1 MLRITP
7 NTTPDGAKS
16 YYTTADYYV
25 EGQELAGVWRGDAA
39 ARLGLSGK
47 VERTDWDALCDN
59 LNPATGE
66 ALTPRRRADR
76 RVGYDFNFHVP
87 KSVSLLYGLTQDE
100 RILDAFRASV
110 DETMRDMEAEMQ
122 TRVRSD
128 GRNEDR
134 TTGNMVWGE
143 FIHFTAR
150 PVDGVPD
157 PHLHAHCFVFNATW
171 DREESRWKA
180 GQFAGIK
187 RDAPYFEAM
196 FHSRLARRLQELG
209 LPTERTRT
217 GWEIAGVP
225 EAAIQRFSRRTA
237 VIEDAAREA
246 GITDPDARGELG
258 AKTRERKAKDLTLG
272 ELRDE
277 WRSRLTPAEA
287 VMISLTAD
295 RLGDRGLRER
305 PEAARDGVEQAV
317 SHCFERSA
325 VVPERRLLAE
335 AMKRSVGDASPG
347 TVADAMATQG
357 LIVAE
362 RGGRRL
368 ATTREVLAE
377 ESRMLAF
384 ARNGRGSCRP
394 LAPQHVIQ
402 RDWLNDA
409 QKSAVRHVLESRD
422 RVTVVRGA
430 AGTGKTSMMQEAVG
444 GIQAAGTRVFS
455 FAPSADASRG
465 VLRQEGFES
474 ADTVSRLLVDERL
487 QAEVRGQVIWI
498 DEAGLLS
505 SRAMAEVFDLAG
517 RLDARV
523 VLSGDR
529 RQHGSV
535 ERGAALRLLEDEAG
549 IRPAELRDI
558 QRQRGEYKAA
568 VAALGD
574 GRTDEGF
581 RRLDELGWIREVE
594 DAERYELLAR
604 DYLATVE
611 QGKTALVVSPT
622 HLEGEWITDEI
633 RTRLRDAGKLRGRE
647 HHFTTLE
654 AANLT
659 EADRRDALSYSPG
672 DVLVFHQNAKGRRK
686 GDRVTVGD
694 GPLPLEQ
701 AARFQ
706 LFRTGALELA
716 AGDRV
721 RITRNG
727 MTLDGKH
734 RLNNGAIYEVVRFD
748 GDGNIVLDN
757 GWVVS
762 RDYGHLAHGYCTT
775 SHASQGKTVDRVL
788 IGQSAESFPASSR
801 EQFYVSVSRGREQ
814 ATIYTDDREALLAAV
829 DRADERMTA
838 TELAAERARVFTRCQ
853 PATPVHTASRED
865 MSHER

>member
-1 MLRITP
+1 
-7 NTTPDGAKS
+7 
-16 YYTTADYYV
+16 
-25 EGQELAGVWRGDAA
+25 
-39 ARLGLSGK
+39 
-47 VERTDWDALCDN
+47 
-59 LNPATGE
+59 
-66 ALTPRRRADR
+66 
-76 RVGYDFNFHVP
+76 
-87 KSVSLLYGLTQDE
+87 
-100 RILDAFRASV
+100 
-110 DETMRDMEAEMQ
+110 
-122 TRVRSD
+122 
-128 GRNEDR
+128 
-134 TTGNMVWGE
+134 
-143 FIHFTAR
+143 
-150 PVDGVPD
+150 
-157 PHLHAHCFVFNATW
+157 
-171 DREESRWKA
+171 
-180 GQFAGIK
+180 
-187 RDAPYFEAM
+187 
-196 FHSRLARRLQELG
+196 
-209 LPTERTRT
+209 
-217 GWEIAGVP
+217 
-225 EAAIQRFSRRTA
+225 
-237 VIEDAAREA
+237 
-246 GITDPDARGELG
+246 
-258 AKTRERKAKDLTLG
+258 
-272 ELRDE
+272 
-277 WRSRLTPAEA
+277 
-287 VMISLTAD
+287 MISLTAD
-295 RLGDRGLRER
+295 RLGDRALRER

-335 AMKRSVGDASPG
+335 AMKRSVGDASPDM
-347 TVADAMATQG
+347 VADAMATQG
-357 LIVAE
+357 LIIAE

-368 ATTREVLAE
+368 ATTREVLDE
-377 ESRMLAF
+377 ESRMVAF

-409 QKSAVRHVLESRD
+409 QKSAVNHVLVSRD
-422 RVTVVRGA
+422 RVVVVRGA
-430 AGTGKTSMMQEAVG
+430 AGTGKTSMMQEAIG
-444 GIQAAGTRVFS
+444 GIETAGTRVFT

-487 QAEVRGQVIWI
+487 QAEVRGQLIWI

-558 QRQRGEYKAA
+558 QRQRGAYKAA

-633 RTRLRDAGKLRGRE
+633 RTRLRGAGKLRGRD
-647 HHFTTLE
+647 HHFTNLE
-654 AANLT
+654 SVNLT
-659 EADRRDALSYSPG
+659 EAERRDALSYSPG
-672 DVLVFHQNAKGRRK
+672 DVLVFHQNAKGHRK

-716 AGDRV
+716 DGDRV

-734 RLNNGAIYEVVRFD
+734 RLNNGAIYEVSRFD
-748 GDGNIVLDN
+748 RDGNIVLKN

-762 RDYGHLAHGYCTT
+762 KDYGHLAHGYCTT

-838 TELAAERARVFTRCQ
+838 TELAAERTRVFTRSQ
-853 PATPVHTASRED
+853 PATPVHAASRED